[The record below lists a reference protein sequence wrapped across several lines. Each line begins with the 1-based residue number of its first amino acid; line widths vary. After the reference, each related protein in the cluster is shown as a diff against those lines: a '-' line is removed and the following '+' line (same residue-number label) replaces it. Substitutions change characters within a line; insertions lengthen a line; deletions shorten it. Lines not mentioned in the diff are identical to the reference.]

1 MIYVKKLICLDNE
14 GMEKILKLDEEYEY
28 YDEDDS
34 GYLVVLED
42 EVKWL
47 RKNRFKKV
55 ENRRY
60 LDMLWFLL
68 GISILLIILEKV
80 MK

>member
-1 MIYVKKLICLDNE
+1 MKKLICIDNE
-14 GMEKILKLDEEYEY
+14 GIEKSLKLGEEYEY

-42 EVKWL
+42 EVEWL
-47 RKNRFKKV
+47 RKSRFKKV
-55 ENRRY
+55 ENKRY

-68 GISILLIILEKV
+68 GLSMLLMILEKII
-80 MK
+80 K

>member
-1 MIYVKKLICLDNE
+1 MKKLICIDNE
-14 GMEKILKLDEEYEY
+14 GIEKALKLGEEYEY

-47 RKNRFKKV
+47 RKSRFKKV
-55 ENRRY
+55 ENKRY

-68 GISILLIILEKV
+68 GLSILLIILEKII
-80 MK
+80 K

>member
-1 MIYVKKLICLDNE
+1 MKKLICVDNE

-68 GISILLIILEKV
+68 GLSILLIILEKII
-80 MK
+80 K

>member
-1 MIYVKKLICLDNE
+1 MKKLICVDNE

-42 EVKWL
+42 EVKWF

-60 LDMLWFLL
+60 IDMLWFLL
-68 GISILLIILEKV
+68 GLSILLIILEKII
-80 MK
+80 K

>member
-1 MIYVKKLICLDNE
+1 MGKV
-14 GMEKILKLDEEYEY
+14 LKLGEEYEY

-68 GISILLIILEKV
+68 GLSILLIILEKII
-80 MK
+80 K

>member
-1 MIYVKKLICLDNE
+1 MKKLICVDNE

-68 GISILLIILEKV
+68 GISILLIILEKII
-80 MK
+80 K

>member
-1 MIYVKKLICLDNE
+1 MKKIICVDNE
-14 GMEKILKLDEEYEY
+14 GMEKSLKLGEEYEY

-34 GYLVVLED
+34 GYLVVLDD

-55 ENRRY
+55 ENKRY

-68 GISILLIILEKV
+68 GLSVLLMILEKII
-80 MK
+80 K

>member
-1 MIYVKKLICLDNE
+1 MKKLICVDNE

-34 GYLVVLED
+34 GYLVVLDD
-42 EVKWL
+42 EVKWF

-55 ENRRY
+55 ENKRY

-68 GISILLIILEKV
+68 GLSVLLMILEKV

>member
-1 MIYVKKLICLDNE
+1 MKKLICVDNE

-34 GYLVVLED
+34 GYLVVLDD

-68 GISILLIILEKV
+68 GLSVLLMILEKII
-80 MK
+80 K

>member
-1 MIYVKKLICLDNE
+1 MKKLICVDNE
-14 GMEKILKLDEEYEY
+14 GMEKILNLGEEYEY

-68 GISILLIILEKV
+68 GISILLIILEKII
-80 MK
+80 K

>member
-1 MIYVKKLICLDNE
+1 MKKLICVDNE

-55 ENRRY
+55 ENKRY

-68 GISILLIILEKV
+68 GLSVLLMILEKII
-80 MK
+80 K

>member
-1 MIYVKKLICLDNE
+1 MKKLICVDNE
-14 GMEKILKLDEEYEY
+14 GMEKILKLNEEYEY

-34 GYLVVLED
+34 GYLVVLDD

-68 GISILLIILEKV
+68 GLSILLMILEKV
-80 MK
+80 IK

>member
-1 MIYVKKLICLDNE
+1 MKKLICVDNE

-47 RKNRFKKV
+47 RKSRFKKV
-55 ENRRY
+55 ENKRY

-68 GISILLIILEKV
+68 GLSILLMILEKII
-80 MK
+80 K

>member
-1 MIYVKKLICLDNE
+1 MTKLLCVDNE
-14 GMEKILKLDEEYEY
+14 GMEKILKLGEEYEY

-68 GISILLIILEKV
+68 GISILLIILEKII
-80 MK
+80 K

>member
-1 MIYVKKLICLDNE
+1 MKKLICVDNE

-34 GYLVVLED
+34 GYLVVLDD
-42 EVKWL
+42 EVKWF

-55 ENRRY
+55 ENKRY

-68 GISILLIILEKV
+68 GLSVLLMILEKII
-80 MK
+80 K

>member
-1 MIYVKKLICLDNE
+1 MKKLICVDNE

-42 EVKWL
+42 EVKWF

-55 ENRRY
+55 ENKRY

-68 GISILLIILEKV
+68 GLSVLLMILEKII
-80 MK
+80 K

>member
-1 MIYVKKLICLDNE
+1 MKKLICIDNE
-14 GMEKILKLDEEYEY
+14 GIEKALKLGEEYEY

-47 RKNRFKKV
+47 RKSRFKKV
-55 ENRRY
+55 ENKRY

-68 GISILLIILEKV
+68 GLSILLMILEKII
-80 MK
+80 K

>member
-1 MIYVKKLICLDNE
+1 MKKLICVGNE
-14 GMEKILKLDEEYEY
+14 GMERVLKLGEEYEY

-42 EVKWL
+42 EVKWF
-47 RKNRFKKV
+47 RRSRFEKVKNK
-55 ENRRY
+55 RY
-60 LDMLWFLL
+60 LGMLWFLL
-68 GISILLIILEKV
+68 GLSILLMILEKV

>member
-1 MIYVKKLICLDNE
+1 MKKLICIDNE
-14 GMEKILKLDEEYEY
+14 GIEKSLKLGEEYEY

-47 RKNRFKKV
+47 RKSRFKKV
-55 ENRRY
+55 ENKRY

-68 GISILLIILEKV
+68 GLSILLIILEKII
-80 MK
+80 K

>member
-1 MIYVKKLICLDNE
+1 MKKLICVDNE
-14 GMEKILKLDEEYEY
+14 GRERVLKLGEEYEY

-42 EVKWL
+42 EVKWF
-47 RKNRFKKV
+47 RRNRFEKV
-55 ENRRY
+55 ENKRY

-68 GISILLIILEKV
+68 GLSILLMILEKV

>member
-1 MIYVKKLICLDNE
+1 MKKLICVDNE
-14 GMEKILKLDEEYEY
+14 GMEKILELDEEYEY

-42 EVKWL
+42 EVKWF

-55 ENRRY
+55 ENKRY

-68 GISILLIILEKV
+68 GLSVLLMILEKII
-80 MK
+80 K

>member
-1 MIYVKKLICLDNE
+1 MKKLICIDNE
-14 GMEKILKLDEEYEY
+14 GIEKALKLGEEYEY

-47 RKNRFKKV
+47 RKSRFKKV
-55 ENRRY
+55 ENKRY

-68 GISILLIILEKV
+68 GLSVLLMILEKII
-80 MK
+80 K